1 MLTPRSIEIV
11 EQPEPP
17 GRYAPSWVDWITDR
31 IDRLPIP
38 AWLGYAGVLVV
49 LLLMT
54 NVAGWLDGRLP
65 IGSFDPYLSSL
76 AVYPIAALAG
86 IHYLDAEARGALEQ
100 LRPMLSVDDE
110 EFVTLRYRLTT
121 LPANVT
127 VVWTLIGLAFA
138 VAYSVL
144 ALDSS
149 LRLRGPAVLAV
160 DTAIA
165 LIGFPLLAVLVFH
178 TVRQLWLISHIQ
190 GRMAKIDVFQLDPL
204 LAFSRV
210 TARNGLIILGLG
222 YLSAATDPSTFTFE
236 NPTLIAFVA
245 ISILTAVAAFVLPM
259 YGMHQRIA
267 DEKGRLAAEAN
278 RDLQNSLAEVS
289 HRARTSDLTDAD
301 ALNKQ
306 LSSLVIQRDVITRIP
321 SWPWQPATFR
331 GFATAVLLPIALW
344 LVIRTLDRLIA

>member
-1 MLTPRSIEIV
+1 V

-17 GRYAPSWVDWITDR
+17 GRYAPSWVDWLTDR
-31 IDRLPIP
+31 IDRLPIA
-38 AWLGYAGVLVV
+38 AWLAYAGVFIV

-54 NVAGWLDGRLP
+54 NMAGWLDGRLP
-65 IGSFDPYLSSL
+65 IGSFDAYLSSL

-100 LRPMLSVDDE
+100 LRPMLSVDDD
-110 EFVTLRYRLTT
+110 EFITLRYRLTT
-121 LPANVT
+121 LPANAT
-127 VVWTLIGLAFA
+127 IIWTLIGLAFA
-138 VAYSVL
+138 VAYIVL
-144 ALDSS
+144 GLASS

-160 DTAIA
+160 DTATA
-165 LIGFPLLAVLVFH
+165 LVGFPLLAVLLFH
-178 TVRQLWLISHIQ
+178 TVRQLRLISRIQ
-190 GRMAKIDVFQLDPL
+190 GRMARIDVFQLDPL

-222 YLSAATDPSTFTFE
+222 YLSAATEPSTFTFE

-259 YGMHQRIA
+259 YGMHRRIA
-267 DEKGRLAAEAN
+267 DEKARLVAEAN
-278 RDLQNSLAEVS
+278 RDLQASLAEVS
-289 HRARTSDLTDAD
+289 RRARSGDLTDAD

-331 GFATAVLLPIALW
+331 GFATAILLPIALW
-344 LVIRTLDRLIA
+344 LVFRALDRLIA